1 MEYVARV
8 YNTIKRKN
16 RLYHINSPDYI
27 VHVRRMKKQLK
38 NKLIK
43 NKRREAMDI
52 KTIISLITEGKS
64 YIPAIKSGVDLV
76 QEACTELKPLFE
88 SLSDQMVKNTVKSI
102 DQYKAAGFTR
112 DEAILLT
119 LNTKVALS
127 ESLKSFDT
135 ALKNKQ

>member
-1 MEYVARV
+1 
-8 YNTIKRKN
+8 
-16 RLYHINSPDYI
+16 
-27 VHVRRMKKQLK
+27 
-38 NKLIK
+38 
-43 NKRREAMDI
+43 MDI